1 MLKKITFLFLVAAIA
16 GAISVGC
23 GKDDSASTPATQD
36 AASATAAAGESAA
49 GKSNPENAAGEI
61 TFSSNRTD
69 LQNTLL
75 PQFVAD
81 FNKEFPD
88 IKVNIETIKDYQA
101 AIKVKMSS
109 NDLPDV
115 WTVHNGYYT
124 KDQLTKYNL
133 PLDDYEFTKDFLYSE
148 VFSGSD
154 GKIYALPQGASA
166 TGVVYNKKIFS
177 ELGIS
182 VPQTLDEMISA
193 GKKITGS
200 GRAGLATAA
209 KAGWPLQY
217 YWLDIANT
225 IAGDGN
231 YRNTLAEN
239 EAPFTVDSPMGKAFS
254 LLKAF
259 REAGILEKDPLS
271 SDWEPIKKDFRD
283 GKVGMF
289 ILGPWF
295 IPQALDPLTLDDVGF
310 FPLPYDNEKTP
321 KKVSA
326 GPDVALGMAQNTKN
340 RAATEAFFKFMMD
353 TNYANAGKSLGLLT
367 ARKSIAVDIPFA
379 KEFESYSPQ
388 KLDVVSDTKAYT
400 DIMNKA
406 QVDYNKLAQEVL
418 VSGDIQKAF
427 DQLNTR
433 WKKAMGK

>member
-1 MLKKITFLFLVAAIA
+1 MFKKVTSLFLAVTLIGTLA
-16 GAISVGC
+16 VGC
-23 GKDDSASTPATQD
+23 GSKDSASTSTAQESTVQEST
-36 AASATAAAGESAA
+36 ASSTAATSTTEAV
-49 GKSNPENAAGEI
+49 KGEI

-75 PQFVAD
+75 PEFVAA
-81 FNKEFPD
+81 FNKQFPD
-88 IKVNIETIKDYQA
+88 VKVNIETIKDYQPA
-101 AIKVKMSS
+101 MKVKMSS

-124 KDQLTKYNL
+124 KDQLAKYNI
-133 PLDDYEFTKDFLYSE
+133 PLDGYDFTKDFLYSE

-166 TGVVYNKKIFS
+166 TGVVYNKKIFA
-177 ELGIS
+177 ELGLS
-182 VPQTLDEMISA
+182 VPQTLDEMIAA
-193 GKKITGS
+193 GKKIAAS
-200 GRAGLATAA
+200 GKVGLATAA

-231 YRNTLAEN
+231 YRNTLATSD
-239 EAPFTVDSPMGKAFS
+239 APFTADSPMVKAYT
-254 LLKAF
+254 LLKTF
-259 REAGILEKDPLS
+259 KDAGILEKDPLS
-271 SDWEPIKKDFRD
+271 SDWEPVKKDFRD

-295 IPQALDPLTLDDVGF
+295 IPQALDPLTMDDLGF

-326 GPDVALGMAQNTKN
+326 GPDVGLGMAQNTKN
-340 RAATEAFFKFMMD
+340 KAATEAFFKFMMD
-353 TNYANAGKSLGLLT
+353 TNYANVGKSLGLLT
-367 ARKSIAVDIPFA
+367 ARKSVAVDLPFA
-379 KEFESYSPQ
+379 KEFESFSPQ
-388 KLDVVSDTKAYT
+388 KLNVVSDTKEYT

-406 QVDYNKLAQEVL
+406 QVDYNKLAQEIL
-418 VSGDIQKAF
+418 VSGDVQKAF
-427 DQLNTR
+427 DNLNAK
-433 WKKAMGK
+433 WKKAKGK